1 MKSIRMLAFSVMLVL
16 PLSVFA
22 QNQSTTQNQQSS
34 PVLNALLTAFDRGDT
49 TTKLQVLKR
58 AQSQP
63 AQQMIPLY
71 SHALDYAVSNAPQVS
86 TDNSLNEV
94 ALLTVRQIKTAGS
107 AAELSQL
114 WSLFQAV
121 PDNTIRIAILDDIGT
136 YGKGDKQTVANL
148 NGWIED
154 RALSSQGGATT
165 DRQVVLAAVVNLSN
179 IADSS
184 SFPAFL
190 HVILAQLSTQ
200 ITDAAQKGMFGI
212 QGDIGSLAVSS
223 IERLNLS
230 EWNAA
235 VSYLLQSS
243 PADGATKG
251 KIAEGVLAHAV
262 EFRITD
268 AAQQTAMRTV
278 RGQLVSYLTQ
288 HPEKGAVEP
297 LIRNFN
303 LTVQEFGDNRTT
315 WDRLLESIASLG
327 ATGAEAAAKRLSD
340 YLNLLNTYTEND
352 RQYDTRVVLA
362 VINNIK
368 ILGYQVA
375 YQTVYYA
382 SLLKYP
388 DSVLHAAEST
398 LSSLQK

>member
-1 MKSIRMLAFSVMLVL
+1 M
-16 PLSVFA
+16 
-22 QNQSTTQNQQSS
+22 
-34 PVLNALLTAFDRGDT
+34 
-49 TTKLQVLKR
+49 
-58 AQSQP
+58 
-63 AQQMIPLY
+63 
-71 SHALDYAVSNAPQVS
+71 
-86 TDNSLNEV
+86 
-94 ALLTVRQIKTAGS
+94 
-107 AAELSQL
+107 
-114 WSLFQAV
+114 
-121 PDNTIRIAILDDIGT
+121 
-136 YGKGDKQTVANL
+136 
-148 NGWIED
+148 
-154 RALSSQGGATT
+154 SSQGGATT
-165 DRQVVLAAVVNLSN
+165 DRQVVLAAVVNFSN

-288 HPEKGAVEP
+288 HPEKAAVEP

-382 SLLKYP
+382 
-388 DSVLHAAEST
+388 VC
-398 LSSLQK
+398 